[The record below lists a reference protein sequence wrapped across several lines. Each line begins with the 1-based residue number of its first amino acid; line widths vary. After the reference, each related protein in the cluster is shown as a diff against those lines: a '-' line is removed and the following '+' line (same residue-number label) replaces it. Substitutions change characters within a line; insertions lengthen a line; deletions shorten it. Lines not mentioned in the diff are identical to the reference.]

1 MHLGFLIVRN
11 GNDMFHTKL
20 VVQKN
25 RDQEKFLRQYA
36 SECQGA
42 FDKAALVQIQ
52 EPIVLLLD
60 KSDYVGSLVGAFI
73 LKMPDALT
81 AFSDAGA
88 TGILLTKKL
97 CESGIEA
104 AYSFL
109 SEEFLIPDS
118 ANIEYCDAPV
128 FVFSNSGVAVLDVS
142 LC

>member
-1 MHLGFLIVRN
+1 
-11 GNDMFHTKL
+11 MFHTKL

-60 KSDYVGSLVGAFI
+60 KSFI

-97 CESGIEA
+97 CESGIET

-118 ANIEYCDAPV
+118 ANIEYCDSPV